1 MASKRTVMH
10 DINIII
16 ISGISGSGKSTAL
29 KTLEDLGFFC
39 VDNLPILLLPKF
51 IELCTSSTHAI
62 VRVGLVM
69 DVREKTFLK
78 EYKPTV
84 QSLKNNGFKV
94 EQLFLDCS
102 DETIIKRFSET
113 RRHHPLG
120 EGTSV
125 RDGLNRE
132 REMLCEIKSSADRVL
147 DTSTLNVHQLRKAL
161 EDIFTGLT
169 RHTMAINFLSFG
181 YKYGVPID
189 VDLVMDVRFLPNPY
203 FVNTLKDLN
212 GTDKRVSAYVLQW
225 PETQEFIQRFTDL
238 LTMLIPLYERE
249 GKAYLTVAIGC
260 TGGRHRSVTLADCLH
275 EYYSQNKT
283 DIVVT
288 HRDIDR

>member
-1 MASKRTVMH
+1 MC
-10 DINIII
+10 DINVII

-62 VRVGLVM
+62 RRIGLVM

-78 EYKPTV
+78 EYGPTV
-84 QSLKNNGFKV
+84 QALKDSGCMV
-94 EQLFLDCS
+94 EQIFLDCS
-102 DETIIKRFSET
+102 DDTIVKRFSET
-113 RRHHPLG
+113 RRQHPLG
-120 EGTSV
+120 DATTVREGLT
-125 RDGLNRE
+125 RE
-132 REMLCEIKSSADRVL
+132 RELLSPIKASADRVL
-147 DTSTLNVHQLRKAL
+147 DTSSMNVHQLRTLL
-161 EDIFTGLT
+161 EDIFAGLARRSMT
-169 RHTMAINFLSFG
+169 INFLSFG
-181 YKYGVPID
+181 YKYGVPVD

-203 FVNTLKDLN
+203 FVNSLKDLS
-212 GTDKRVSAYVLQW
+212 GGDKRVAAYVLQW

-238 LTMLIPLYERE
+238 LNMLIPLYERE
-249 GKAYLTVAIGC
+249 GKSYLTVAIGC

-275 EYYSQNKT
+275 DFYREKRVNVAA
-283 DIVVT
+283 I

>member
-1 MASKRTVMH
+1 MN
-10 DINIII
+10 DISIII

-62 VRVGLVM
+62 ARVGLVM
-69 DVREKTFLK
+69 DVREKTFLR
-78 EYKPTV
+78 EYQPTV
-84 QSLKNNGFKV
+84 QALRDAGCRV
-94 EQLFLDCS
+94 ERIFLDCS
-102 DETIIKRFSET
+102 DDAIVKRFSET
-113 RRHHPLG
+113 RRQHPLG

-125 RDGLNRE
+125 LEGLSRE
-132 REMLCEIKSSADRVL
+132 REMLSSIKSNADRVL
-147 DTSTLNVHQLRKAL
+147 DTSNLNVHQLRKIL
-161 EDIFTGLT
+161 EDIFTGLA
-169 RHTMAINFLSFG
+169 RRTMTINFLSFG

-203 FVNTLKDLN
+203 FVDALKDLS
-212 GTDKRVSAYVLQW
+212 GGDKRVAAYVLQW
-225 PETQEFIQRFTDL
+225 PETQEFIRRFTGL

-249 GKAYLTVAIGC
+249 GKSYLTIAIGC
-260 TGGRHRSVTLADCLH
+260 TGGRHRSVTLAECLKDF
-275 EYYSQNKT
+275 YSQTRT
-283 DIVVT
+283 DVAVI